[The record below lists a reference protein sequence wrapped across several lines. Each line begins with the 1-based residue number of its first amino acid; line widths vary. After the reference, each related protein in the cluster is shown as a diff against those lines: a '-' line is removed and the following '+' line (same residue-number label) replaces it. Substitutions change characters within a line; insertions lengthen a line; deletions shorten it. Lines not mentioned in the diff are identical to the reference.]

1 MAKAEKRGPYKDG
14 YYLEVHHTGNP
25 EPILVH
31 RESEMEILQAKRIY
45 ELTKRVNYL
54 GEVKEGK
61 LLKSLT

>member
-14 YYLEVHHTGNP
+14 FYLEVHNAGNP

-45 ELTKRVNYL
+45 ELNKRVNYL

-61 LLKSLT
+61 LINS